1 MKVANPMYDVV
12 FRYLL
17 DDLRIAKLLL
27 SKIIN
32 QPIESLELKPT
43 EHKKRIQ
50 GQFTVFR
57 VDFAAKIRQKE
68 GNEKLVLIEIQKA
81 KLPTDIMRFRK
92 YLGSH
97 YQDKNNVYQK
107 GEKSE
112 PLPIICIYFLGH
124 TLAHT
129 DSPVVRVERRYIDS
143 ATEKELEKKE
153 LFIESLSHDSYI
165 VQIPQLKQKRR
176 NELEVLLSI
185 FDQSQQLANSRH
197 YLELDEA
204 DYPKEFRR
212 VVRRLRQ
219 AIVEEDVSEL
229 MELEDEVLDELESLE
244 RKIFMQE
251 QVLDEQGK
259 ALDEQERALEEQGK
273 IINEQ
278 KSVLAVK
285 DSALAEKENA
295 LAEKESALA
304 KKESALAKAV
314 AVLTASGMSE
324 QEARQ
329 VLGLLQ

>member
-285 DSALAEKENA
+285 DSALPKRRVPLPKRRVPLPKRRAPLPK
-295 LAEKESALA
+295 
-304 KKESALAKAV
+304 
-314 AVLTASGMSE
+314 
-324 QEARQ
+324 QWPY
-329 VLGLLQ
+329 